1 MHCAFCLFFFPFLA
15 ANSLFSG
22 TQRVDNEKE
31 RTNVN
36 IEHNLVVL
44 NFETNEMKAKL
55 LINCEEMNCFFFFLF
70 CRRLN
75 SFFLSGFVLWWP
87 DRSVRL
93 TWLATK
99 VFIR

>member
-22 TQRVDNEKE
+22 AQRVDNEKE

-44 NFETNEMKAKL
+44 N
-55 LINCEEMNCFFFFLF
+55 
-70 CRRLN
+70 LN
-75 SFFLSGFVLWWP
+75 NHC
-87 DRSVRL
+87 
-93 TWLATK
+93 
-99 VFIR
+99 